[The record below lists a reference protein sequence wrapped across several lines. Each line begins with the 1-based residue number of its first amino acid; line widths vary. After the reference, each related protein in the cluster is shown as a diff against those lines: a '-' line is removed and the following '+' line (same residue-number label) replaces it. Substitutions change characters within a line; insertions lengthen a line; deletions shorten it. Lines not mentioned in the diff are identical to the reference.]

1 MSDGFGFG
9 AGDGGA
15 GGDADEAV
23 AGMRGVAVGIV
34 TDNEDPEGLGRVRL
48 EFPWRDAEDTSSWAR
63 IAAPMAGA
71 EMGAY
76 FLPEVGDEVLVAF
89 ENGDVHHPY
98 VLGSLWNGEDRPP
111 AENDGDNDVRT
122 IRSRSGHEV
131 TLDDDDREGG
141 VTIRSAGGHEIRL
154 DDSGGAERVTI
165 TDSAGGEVLTA
176 ESTGTVTLGAG
187 ATLKLEAP
195 MLELAADGNLT
206 VEAGGVLTLKGSIV
220 RIN

>member
-1 MSDGFGFG
+1 VSHGFGFG
-9 AGDGGA
+9 DGETA
-15 GGDADEAV
+15 DPDAAV

-34 TDNEDPEGLGRVRL
+34 TDNEDPDGLGRVRL
-48 EFPWRDAEDTSSWAR
+48 EFPWRDAEDTSDWAR
-63 IAAPMAGA
+63 IATPMAGSG
-71 EMGAY
+71 MGAY

-122 IRSRSGHEV
+122 IRSRAGHEI
-131 TLDDDDREGG
+131 TLDDDDREGN

-154 DDSGGAERVTI
+154 DDASGSETVTI
-165 TDSAGGEVLTA
+165 TDSAGETVLTA
-176 ESTGTVTLGAG
+176 EGTGTVTLGAG

-206 VEAGGVLTLKGSIV
+206 VEAGGVLTLKGSLV
-220 RIN
+220 KIN

>member
-1 MSDGFGFG
+1 VSFDLGGRDDDG
-9 AGDGGA
+9 D
-15 GGDADEAV
+15 V

-48 EFPWRDAEDTSSWAR
+48 TFPWRDAEDTSDWAR
-63 IAAPMAGA
+63 IATPMAGA

-76 FLPEVGDEVLVAF
+76 FLPEVGDEVLVGF
-89 ENGDVHHPY
+89 ENGDVRYPY
-98 VLGSLWNGEDRPP
+98 VLGALWNGEDRPP

-122 IRSRSGHEV
+122 IRSRSGHEIV
-131 TLDDDDREGG
+131 LDDDEREGS
-141 VTIRSAGGHEIRL
+141 VTVRSAGGHEIVL
-154 DDSGGAERVTI
+154 DDSTGSETVTI
-165 TDSAGGEVLTA
+165 TDNAGQTVLTA
-176 ESTGTVTLGAG
+176 EGTGTVTLGAG

>member
-1 MSDGFGFG
+1 MSFGFG
-9 AGDGGA
+9 DGATDAADANAG
-15 GGDADEAV
+15 
-23 AGMRGVAVGIV
+23 GMRGVAVGVV
-34 TDNEDPEGLGRVRL
+34 TDNEDPDGMGRVRL
-48 EFPWRDAEDTSSWAR
+48 EFPWRDAEDASAWAR
-63 IAAPMAGA
+63 VASPMAGP

-89 ENGDVHHPY
+89 EDGDVHHPY

-141 VTIRSAGGHEIRL
+141 VTIRSAAGQEIRL
-154 DDSGGAERVTI
+154 DDSSGAETVTI
-165 TDSAGGEVLTA
+165 TDSAGQAVLTA
-176 ESTGTVTLGAG
+176 EGTGTVTLAAG